1 MFCAVRWPGLTST
14 WVINYDLHSPAA
26 TLFRGYF
33 LAAACLAASLTGVAA
48 QENGATFRS
57 KVNVVQ
63 VPVVVRDTSGRAV
76 GNLTQGDFELFD
88 KGKRQTITSF
98 SLIQHAGVASTSQ
111 PNAVATGPG
120 AEAAPGQIQPQRHI
134 IYIFDD
140 LNVSF
145 ADMAAVRQAA
155 VSGRAS
161 LAFTGNH
168 AKLEEAVTKLR
179 FRQGIGPHAVS
190 PCPDVSYYLADLIIN
205 KGDQRALDAVAIQT
219 VECAHVIRAIAE
231 LMARAASIQEL
242 SAGEQDIY
250 IALRSIKNA
259 IRLLAGTPGQRLIV
273 LTSPGFFAQTPHGVR
288 NMSETLDLAA
298 RNNVMISTLD
308 ARGFVMLG
316 QMDAMHKRERSK
328 QEMARHDYYALAPE
342 SAVETAMTEMHD
354 LVFSREERGPCSEFY
369 AANFEVA
376 VTRGDQAR
384 SERIAL

>member
-1 MFCAVRWPGLTST
+1 
-14 WVINYDLHSPAA
+14 
-26 TLFRGYF
+26 
-33 LAAACLAASLTGVAA
+33 
-48 QENGATFRS
+48 
-57 KVNVVQ
+57 
-63 VPVVVRDTSGRAV
+63 
-76 GNLTQGDFELFD
+76 
-88 KGKRQTITSF
+88 
-98 SLIQHAGVASTSQ
+98 
-111 PNAVATGPG
+111 VATGPG

-155 VSGRAS
+155 VQYFKTSLQAADKAAIHTFSGRAS

-308 ARGFVMLG
+308 ARGIVMLG
-316 QMDAMHKRERSK
+316 QMDAMHS
-328 QEMARHDYYALAPE
+328 ARGASRKWSITAKE
-342 SAVETAMTEMHD
+342 SESGLRAAD
-354 LVFSREERGPCSEFY
+354 RG
-369 AANFEVA
+369 A
-376 VTRGDQAR
+376 
-384 SERIAL
+384 